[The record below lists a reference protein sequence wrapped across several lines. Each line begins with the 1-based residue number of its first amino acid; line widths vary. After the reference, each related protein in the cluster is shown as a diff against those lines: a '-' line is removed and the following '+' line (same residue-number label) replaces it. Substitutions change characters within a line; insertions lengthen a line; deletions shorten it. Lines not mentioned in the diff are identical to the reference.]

1 MPWFVAKRAIAE
13 TGAADGKYEY
23 RVFSEDEIDSIEPDW
38 DWASGACDTQE
49 EALREA
55 EDQFW
60 QEFE

>member
-13 TGAADGKYEY
+13 RGAADGKYEY

-38 DWASGACDTQE
+38 DWASSACDTQE